1 MKCRVELGWAG
12 HRVLHCYTNATQG
25 ATHGDT
31 LGVEIERHSWDTSP
45 TQCVRAPLPSF
56 QNQRHTYMTMAEK
69 YLLQYQRNTPLLER
83 HSGCKLNSSLVEARG
98 NLGI

>member
-25 ATHGDT
+25 DTLGATLGSRPGATQGAT

-45 TQCVRAPLPSF
+45 TQCVPAPLL
-56 QNQRHTYMTMAEK
+56 
-69 YLLQYQRNTPLLER
+69 YLRFKIKEI
-83 HSGCKLNSSLVEARG
+83 H
-98 NLGI
+98 I